1 MSLTENKIGSYSEK
15 DVIFLLKDLKQANL
29 EGRTEEREAVIQSG
43 IHYSESLP
51 KEKLPSQSYLSLFH
65 ESLAASKREAAR
77 LVSILSER
85 ILNQRGKN
93 IVLVSL
99 ARAGTPVGI
108 LIKRYIAI
116 KYGIELPHY
125 SVSIIRGRGIDANAI
140 KYICSMH
147 PLSDIQF
154 IDGWTGKG
162 AIQRELTRS
171 VDSLND
177 ECNLGLKDSLAVLC
191 DPGDCAAL
199 YGTKKDFFLPSSCL
213 NATVSGLISRTVLN
227 QQYISSDDFHGAKY
241 YREWMEHDLSIY
253 FIDEIS
259 SQFPEIIHSHPRN
272 EIGLSKELD
281 EPGWKGIQD
290 VLKIQKEFK
299 IDDTNLIKPGIGE
312 TTRVLL
318 RRMPWKILIGERG
331 NESLNHILMLA
342 EERKVPVEY
351 YEGMSYA
358 CCGIIQSVKGV

>member
-1 MSLTENKIGSYSEK
+1 MSLTANNIGSYSEK

-29 EGRTEEREAVIQSG
+29 EGSTEEREAGIQSG
-43 IHYSESLP
+43 THYSESLP
-51 KEKLPSQSYLSLFH
+51 TEKLPSLSYLSLFH
-65 ESLAASKREAAR
+65 ESLAATKREAAK
-77 LVSILSER
+77 LVSIVSER
-85 ILNQRGKN
+85 ILNKRGKD

-108 LIKRYIAI
+108 LIKRYIAF
-116 KYGIELPHY
+116 KYGIDLPHY
-125 SVSIIRGRGIDANAI
+125 SVSIIRGRGIDINAI
-140 KYICSMH
+140 KYICSRH
-147 PLSDIQF
+147 PLSGIQF

-162 AIQRELTRS
+162 AIQRELTQS

-177 ECNLGLKDSLAVLC
+177 EFDLGLTDSLAVLC

-227 QQYISSDDFHGAKY
+227 QQYISTDDFHGAKY
-241 YREWMEHDLSIY
+241 YREWMEHDLSNY

-259 SQFPEIIHSHPRN
+259 SQFPEIIHSHPGN
-272 EIGLSKELD
+272 EIDYSKELD
-281 EPGWKGIQD
+281 EPSWKGFQN
-290 VLKIQKEFK
+290 VLKIQQEFK
-299 IDDTNLIKPGIGE
+299 IQDTNLIKPGIGE

-318 RRMPWKILIGERG
+318 RRVPWKILIGDRG

-342 EERKVPVEY
+342 AEKNVPVEY
-351 YEGMSYA
+351 YEGLSYA
-358 CCGIIQSVKGV
+358 CCGIIQSVKGD